1 MIKKSHPV
9 YTPTSWSGNH
19 SWDRHGNRRNCFI
32 NHLLPYAIQGLH
44 RWHWESGQIFSG
56 LTGKLDSLAE
66 VVLQNSRRLGL
77 LTAEK
82 GRLYPFLN
90 EKCCLCV
97 NPSGIARDMAQEL
110 RNKQIIKRRAKL
122 ANSWGNWNDI
132 WSWALWLLPLT
143 GPLFTLFV
151 ALLFGSYI
159 LNAITPFI
167 TSQIESIK
175 LQMVLVQ
182 KSPLNDGE
190 LWMSNQNI
198 RWCFLQWVIEALRGR
213 NEEEKLKFSIISF
226 FCLCNSACPLQSVD
240 HVRHVVSESG
250 DLQY

>member
-1 MIKKSHPV
+1 MGICTIAFL
-9 YTPTSWSGNH
+9 TPQ
-19 SWDRHGNRRNCFI
+19 I
-32 NHLLPYAIQGLH
+32 NIVPINQTLIIPLAAHMRSKRAIQVIPLIGL
-44 RWHWESGQIFSG
+44 GIAAGIGVG
-56 LTGKLDSLAE
+56 LGGIASSTTFYHTLSKDFTDDTERVAKSLVALQDQLDSLAE

-159 LNAITPFI
+159 LNAITLFI

-190 LWMSNQNI
+190 L
-198 RWCFLQWVIEALRGR
+198 
-213 NEEEKLKFSIISF
+213 
-226 FCLCNSACPLQSVD
+226 
-240 HVRHVVSESG
+240 
-250 DLQY
+250 